1 MRFDT
6 VIIGGGLA
14 GLTAGISLQEAG
26 RSTAIVSTGQ
36 NALHF
41 FSGSFES
48 LEEAPERIVD
58 LFARAGIPLHYSPG
72 VRLMPLGTFRPAALS
87 LDDVSLFDKPKF
99 ARKVLIV
106 NFQDYQDFFS
116 SFLADGLRHQG
127 IACRIVTPGHL
138 ADPSMRV
145 RAGELRSVQIARTMD
160 KFWEKAVQEIRILL
174 KDEDAVILP
183 QVFGLEDPTIPGRIR
198 AGIPAR
204 VIFVGTLPPSVPGT
218 RTQRLLKRRYEALG
232 GTYLAGDKVLQ
243 ARVEGGRVRS
253 VTTRNLGGHILEAD
267 HFILATGGYFSK
279 GLKSNPFRVYEPVFG
294 LDVRQEADRS
304 KWYDADFQAEQP
316 YMAFGVETDAAL
328 HPLRDGAPLGNLY
341 AVGSVLGATRPELG
355 SGAGLALRS
364 ALAAVDQILS
374 PLDL

>member
-48 LEEAPERIVD
+48 LEEAPERIVG

-87 LDDVSLFDKPKF
+87 LDDVSLFDQPKF

-145 RAGELRSVQIARTMD
+145 RAGELRSVQIAARWTSS
-160 KFWEKAVQEIRILL
+160 
-174 KDEDAVILP
+174 
-183 QVFGLEDPTIPGRIR
+183 GRR
-198 AGIPAR
+198 PCRRSASCSR
-204 VIFVGTLPPSVPGT
+204 T
-218 RTQRLLKRRYEALG
+218 RT
-232 GTYLAGDKVLQ
+232 
-243 ARVEGGRVRS
+243 
-253 VTTRNLGGHILEAD
+253 
-267 HFILATGGYFSK
+267 
-279 GLKSNPFRVYEPVFG
+279 P
-294 LDVRQEADRS
+294 
-304 KWYDADFQAEQP
+304 
-316 YMAFGVETDAAL
+316 
-328 HPLRDGAPLGNLY
+328 
-341 AVGSVLGATRPELG
+341 
-355 SGAGLALRS
+355 
-364 ALAAVDQILS
+364 
-374 PLDL
+374 

>member
-48 LEEAPERIVD
+48 LEEAPERIVG

-198 AGIPAR
+198 EGIPAR
-204 VIFVGTLPPSVPGT
+204 VIIVGTLPPSVPGT

-243 ARVEGGRVRS
+243 ARVEGGRVRN

-316 YMAFGVETDAAL
+316 YMAFGVETDASL
-328 HPLRDGAPLGNLY
+328 HPLRDG
-341 AVGSVLGATRPELG
+341 R
-355 SGAGLALRS
+355 ALRS